1 MTENDNPM
9 LENEASDEEFK
20 AALEAALDAAEVSD
34 EDLADAEAA
43 DDEFVAVDSLQGN
56 EFAVEINNEVVS
68 GVFRV
73 SGLVTFDLF
82 PEEDDDDDE
91 EEVEYV
97 TIAKMVQRNANL
109 PFNAWLRE
117 TIDAGTS
124 GDRPTRNV
132 AIVAIDDGEETRR
145 WTLKDAYILS
155 VTYSDFDT
163 SSTEFVEEVIDI
175 GYESIIEAWTWS
187 DSQ

>member
-1 MTENDNPM
+1 MTDNENPT

-34 EDLADAEAA
+34 DDLADAEAG
-43 DDEFVAVDSLQGN
+43 DDEYRAVDSLQGN
-56 EFAVEINNEVVS
+56 EFAVEIDNEPVS

-73 SGLVTFDLF
+73 SGLMTFDLY
-82 PEEDDDDDE
+82 PEEDDDE
-91 EEVEYV
+91 EEVEYIS
-97 TIAKMVQRNANL
+97 IAKMVQRDANL

-117 TIDAGTS
+117 TIEAGTS

-145 WTLKDAYILS
+145 WTLKDAYIIAVS
-155 VTYSDFDT
+155 YSDFDT
-163 SSTEFVEEVIDI
+163 ASSELVEEVIDI
-175 GYESIIEAWTWS
+175 SYERIIEAWTWS